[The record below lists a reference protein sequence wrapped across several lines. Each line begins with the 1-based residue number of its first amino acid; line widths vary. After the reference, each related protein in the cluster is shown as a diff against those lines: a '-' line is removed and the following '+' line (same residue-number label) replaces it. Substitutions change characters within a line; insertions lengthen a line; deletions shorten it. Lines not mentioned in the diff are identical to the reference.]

1 MNLEKFTEK
10 ARGVIGEAETVA
22 ASYHHQQICLEH
34 LLKVLLDSEDA
45 GIVRDINQICKVN
58 EMLLRS
64 KLTEELGKKP
74 IVEGSGAGQIY
85 YSRDFAEMLG
95 KAEQNAKK
103 YNDEYTT
110 IECIYEAMLQMS
122 HSAVA
127 KMLNEAGLTPR
138 ALNQAILQL
147 RGGRQANSAN
157 AEDLFYACKKYG
169 RDLTDLASKG
179 KIDPIIGRD
188 EEIRRAIQ
196 ILSRRS
202 KNNPVLI
209 GDAGVGKTAIVE
221 GLALRIFKND
231 VPENLKGK
239 RIVELDMGAL
249 IAGAKYRG
257 EFEERLKAVLNEVE
271 KSDGEIIMFIDEI
284 HTLVGA
290 GATSGAMDAS
300 NLLKPALSRGLLHCI
315 GATTVDEYRKYI
327 EKDPALARRFQPVMV
342 EEPNEEDSIAIL
354 RGIRSKYETH
364 HGVQISDGAILAAVH
379 LSEKYINDRFLPDKA
394 IDLMDETASRVRM
407 QINSKPEQIDDL
419 ERKIWNLKIAEEA
432 LKREEDE
439 ESKKKL
445 EKTREEL
452 RDLSEQLHELNAK
465 WEAEKL
471 KVGKVKELKEK
482 IADYEFQAE
491 QAKQKGDLATA
502 SQLTYETIPN
512 AKKELETLTEEMKN
526 SGLSLIRETVHS
538 DDVAYVVSK
547 MTGIPVDKM
556 MASEKQKLLTIETEL
571 AKKVVGQ
578 DQAISAIANAIR
590 RSRIGLSS
598 DNRPIGSFMF
608 VGSTGVGKT
617 ELAKALARFMFD
629 DEKAMTRLDMSEFM
643 EKNDVTKMIGSP
655 PGYVGYE
662 EGGKLTE
669 AVRRRP
675 YQVVLLDEV
684 EKAHPDI
691 FNLLLQVLDDG
702 RLTDSHGKTI
712 NFTNTI
718 IIMTSNLGTQIIND
732 KPDIKQKDLEENI
745 MHEITSFFRPEFI
758 NRIDEIICFNRLK
771 KEHIDKIIDIQLA
784 WLNRKLQERNITLT
798 LDDKAKQFLSDKG
811 YDPTYG
817 ARPLKRVIQKEVED
831 TIAQH
836 SLRENIKE
844 GDHITLSSNG
854 EKILFVRRENN

>member
-1 MNLEKFTEK
+1 MDLEKFTEK
-10 ARGVIGEAETVA
+10 ARNVISDAEKVCA
-22 ASYHHQQICLEH
+22 EQHNQQISLEH
-34 LLKVLLDSEDA
+34 LLKVLLESEDA
-45 GIVRDINQICKVN
+45 SIVADINKICKVN

-64 KLTEELGKKP
+64 RLTEELRKKP

-95 KAEQNAKK
+95 KAEKNAKK

-110 IECIYEAMLQMS
+110 IECIYEAMLQMEHTPTS
-122 HSAVA
+122 
-127 KMLNEAGLTPR
+127 KILKEAGLTPR
-138 ALNQAILQL
+138 GLNQAILQL

-157 AEDLFYACKKYG
+157 AEDLFYACQKYG
-169 RDLTDLASKG
+169 RDLTKMASEG

-221 GLALRIFKND
+221 GLALRIFTND

-239 RIVELDMGAL
+239 KILELDMGAL
-249 IAGAKYRG
+249 IAGAKFRG
-257 EFEERLKAVLNEVE
+257 EFEERLKAVINEVE

-290 GATSGAMDAS
+290 GATGGAMDAS

-315 GATTVDEYRKYI
+315 GATTIDEYRKYI

-342 EEPNEEDSIAIL
+342 NEPNEEDSIAIL

-364 HGVQISDGAILAAVH
+364 HGVQISDGAILSAVH
-379 LSEKYINDRFLPDKA
+379 LSQKYINDRFLPDKA
-394 IDLMDETASRVRM
+394 IDLLDETASRVRM
-407 QINSKPEQIDDL
+407 QINSKPEEIDDL
-419 ERKIWNLKIAEEA
+419 ERKIWQLKIAEEA

-445 EKTREEL
+445 EETKKEL
-452 RDLSEQLHELNAK
+452 DTLGKKLMDLTTK
-465 WEAEKL
+465 WQAEKL

-502 SQLTYETIPN
+502 SKLQYETIPN
-512 AKKELETLTEEMKN
+512 AKKELEALTEEMKTN
-526 SGLSLIRETVHS
+526 GLSLIKETVHS
-538 DDVAYVVSK
+538 DDVAYVVSR

-556 MASEKQKLLTIETEL
+556 MASEKQKLLNIEKEL
-571 AKKVVGQ
+571 AKSVVGQ
-578 DQAISAIANAIR
+578 EQAISAISNAIR
-590 RSRIGLSS
+590 RSRVGLSS
-598 DNRPIGSFMF
+598 DNRPIGSFLF

-617 ELAKALARFMFD
+617 ELAKSLARFMFD

-643 EKNDVTKMIGSP
+643 EKNDTTKLIGSP

-718 IIMTSNLGTQIIND
+718 IIMTSNLGTQIINER
-732 KPDIKQKDLEENI
+732 PNIKQSELEENI
-745 MHEITSFFRPEFI
+745 MKEISAFFRPEFI
-758 NRIDEIICFNRLK
+758 NRIDEIVCFNRLQ
-771 KEHIDKIIDIQLA
+771 KEHIDKIIDIQLV
-784 WLNRKLQERNITLT
+784 WLNRRLKERNIELS
-798 LDDKAKQFLSDKG
+798 LDEKAKKFLADKG

-817 ARPLKRVIQKEVED
+817 ARPLKRVIQKNIED

-836 SLRENIKE
+836 ILRGNIQE
-844 GDHITLSSNG
+844 GDNITLSSDG
-854 EKILFVRRENN
+854 EKILFVRK

>member
-1 MNLEKFTEK
+1 MNLDKFTDK
-10 ARGVIGEAETVA
+10 AKKAISEAETI
-22 ASYHHQQICLEH
+22 ASTYHHQQICLEH
-34 LLKVLLDSEDA
+34 LLKVLMDTEYGA
-45 GIVRDINQICKVN
+45 IVHDINQICKIN
-58 EMLLRS
+58 EMLLQA

-74 IVEGSGAGQIY
+74 IVEGSGAGQVY

-110 IECIYEAMLQMS
+110 IECIYEALLDMPN
-122 HSAVA
+122 SAVS
-127 KMLNEAGLTPR
+127 KMLVEAG
-138 ALNQAILQL
+138 ANKKAIHQAILQL
-147 RGGRQANSAN
+147 RGGRQANSEN
-157 AEDLFYACKKYG
+157 AEDLFYACKRYG
-169 RDLTDLASKG
+169 RDLTELASKG

-239 RIVELDMGAL
+239 KIIELDMGAL
-249 IAGAKYRG
+249 IAGAKFRG

-315 GATTVDEYRKYI
+315 GATTIDEYRKYI

-342 EEPNEEDSIAIL
+342 CEPNEEDSIAIL

-364 HGVQISDGAILAAVH
+364 HGVQISDGAILSAVH
-379 LSEKYINDRFLPDKA
+379 LSQKYINDRFLPDKA

-432 LKREEDE
+432 LKREEDD

-452 RDLSEQLHELNAK
+452 RELSEKLHELNTK

-482 IADYEFQAE
+482 IADYEFQVE

-502 SQLTYETIPN
+502 SKLQYETIPN
-512 AKKELETLTEEMKN
+512 AKKELEELTEEMKN
-526 SGLSLIRETVHS
+526 SGLSLIRETVTS

-547 MTGIPVDKM
+547 TTGIPVDKM
-556 MASEKQKLLTIETEL
+556 LASEKQKLLTIETEL
-571 AKKVVGQ
+571 EKKVVGQ
-578 DQAISAIANAIR
+578 NQAISAISNAIR
-590 RSRIGLSS
+590 RSRVGLSS

-608 VGSTGVGKT
+608 VGSTGLGKT

-643 EKNDVTKMIGSP
+643 EKNDTTKLIGSP

-675 YQVVLLDEV
+675 YQVILLDEV
-684 EKAHPDI
+684 EKAHPDV

-732 KPDIKQKDLEENI
+732 KPDIKQEDLEKNI
-745 MHEITSFFRPEFI
+745 MKEITKFFRPEFI
-758 NRIDEIICFNRLK
+758 NRIDEIICFNRLN
-771 KEHIDKIIDIQLA
+771 KEHIDKIIDIQLE
-784 WLNRKLQERNITLT
+784 WLNNKLKERNITLT
-798 LDDKAKQFLSDKG
+798 LDDKAKKFLIDKG
-811 YDPTYG
+811 YDQQYG
-817 ARPLKRVIQKEVED
+817 ARPLKRLLQRQVED

-836 SLRENIKE
+836 ILKENIKE
-844 GDHITLSSNG
+844 GDKITLSSNG
-854 EKILFVRRENN
+854 EKILFVRRS